1 MDHRKV
7 EDMTGI
13 VPLLRNTGEP
23 LAHLPAPDARKLKG
37 VEHKEALV
45 AFLVRV
51 SGVVRL
57 HTTD

>member
-13 VPLLRNTGEP
+13 VPLLRNVVEP
-23 LAHLPAPDARKLKG
+23 LSRLPAPDVRKLKG
-37 VEHKEALV
+37 VEQKEALV
-45 AFLVRV
+45 AFLDRV
-51 SGVVRL
+51 AGVVRL